1 MRILEYGVN
10 TPYRFDD
17 VVDSICAMFLS
28 KQTAE
33 PILKRS
39 AETSSDQQAVAF
51 PSSSLSSPSR
61 RVSGVVVPNATSRRQ
76 HAVAWTVTQGMRL
89 LAATLRCRV
98 DGGHAPV
105 KLPDEPV
112 IFAFWHNRLALCL
125 KAYDNFVRH
134 HHRHGQLAA
143 LISASKDG
151 ALLAAIVKK
160 FGVQP
165 VRGSS
170 SRRGGQALLELAS
183 WAERGYHLAV
193 TPDGP
198 RGPRYVVQDGVLT
211 LAQVTGLPIVPYSC
225 QLAWKIRVNSWDRF
239 QIPLPFSHC
248 AMSFG
253 EPIHVPRHAT
263 KAERDHLRE
272 QLQAVLLAGT
282 QATDNRTPKPGN

>member
-1 MRILEYGVN
+1 
-10 TPYRFDD
+10 
-17 VVDSICAMFLS
+17 MFLPN
-28 KQTAE
+28 QTAK

-39 AETSSDQQAVAF
+39 AEIPLGQQAVV
-51 PSSSLSSPSR
+51 PSSGLSSPRR
-61 RVSGVVVPNATSRRQ
+61 RVSGVVVPNAPSRAQ
-76 HAVAWTVTQGMRL
+76 HAMAWGVSCGMRL
-89 LAATLRCRV
+89 LAATLRYRV
-98 DGGHAPV
+98 NGGRGPAI
-105 KLPDEPV
+105 LPDEPV
-112 IFAFWHNRLALCL
+112 IFVFWHNRLALCL
-125 KAYDNFVRH
+125 KVYDSFVRH

-225 QLAWKIRVNSWDRF
+225 RLGWKIHVNSWDRF
-239 QIPLPFSHC
+239 QIPLPFSRC

-253 EPIHVPRHAT
+253 EPIRVPRRAT
-263 KAERDHLRE
+263 GAERDLLRDH
-272 QLQAVLLAGT
+272 LQAVLLAGT
-282 QATDNRTPKPGN
+282 QVTDYRPLKASN